1 MIWLQLSAGTMVLT
15 AGAHS
20 VLGER
25 RLIVPI
31 LALDGEIMR
40 KPLARR
46 VVRLAWHFTSLLMIL
61 SAITILWA
69 DTPPAVIVVIGAVWL
84 AVGLID
90 ALFTRGEHIGWP
102 LLAASGVFA
111 LLGSHA

>member
-1 MIWLQLSAGTMVLT
+1 VIWLQLSAGAMVLT

-46 VVRLAWHFTSLLMIL
+46 IVRLAWHFTSLLMIL
-61 SAITILWA
+61 SAVTVLWA
-69 DTPPAVIVVIGAVWL
+69 ETPPAVIVVTGAVWL

-90 ALFTRGEHIGWP
+90 AVVTRGQHVGWP
-102 LLAASGVFA
+102 LLAASGAFA
-111 LLGSHA
+111 LLGSLA